1 MKKSQ
6 YFSPSVYECKLALAA
21 FLQGFQTCAADSSR
35 EVAIRNGLDAV
46 WEAAR
51 RHQAQLE
58 ANEQKDNAKRFVE
71 VSA

>member
-6 YFSPSVYECKLALAA
+6 RFSPSVYECQLALNA

-58 ANEQKDNAKRFVE
+58 ANERKDNTQRFME
-71 VSA
+71 VAV